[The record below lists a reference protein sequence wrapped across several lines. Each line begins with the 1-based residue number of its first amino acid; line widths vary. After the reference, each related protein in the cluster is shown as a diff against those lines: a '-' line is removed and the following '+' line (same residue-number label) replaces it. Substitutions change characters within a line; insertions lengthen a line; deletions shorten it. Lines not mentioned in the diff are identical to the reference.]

1 MYNASDDWDKDPAER
16 KFDQLAGQ
24 PVKFVWYSDYG
35 FDGTLK
41 ITSASGGDVPYEY
54 ITDDEDFGTCWLCIM
69 PAEPIA
75 IETVGKEK
83 TTFLVDLTTL
93 KYSTSAA
100 TEWDGAENFAAP
112 VNGTYDSN
120 TM

>member
-16 KFDQLAGQ
+16 KFDQRAGQ

-54 ITDDEDFGTCWLCIM
+54 VTTTRTSHVLALHHAGGADNHRDRGHGEDDVRRSCLRGL
-69 PAEPIA
+69 
-75 IETVGKEK
+75 
-83 TTFLVDLTTL
+83 L
-93 KYSTSAA
+93 
-100 TEWDGAENFAAP
+100 
-112 VNGTYDSN
+112 
-120 TM
+120 